1 MPFGF
6 GFEISELKTME
17 KCGRDL
23 MLIDLEA
30 KDTLAGAAA
39 STRSVKIEGI
49 GLCGKEREETVE
61 IRSLNS
67 AEAAQAKKGR
77 LADLGF
83 KPNRVTWVVSWR
95 HRDAFLSTPRQP
107 KRAGALAACP
117 CTCPQL
123 WARSLGTVHH
133 HHRRVN
139 PVSSLVCLSKQQA
152 WSRFNGW
159 ASAQFQQ

>member
-6 GFEISELKTME
+6 AFENSDLKTME
-17 KCGRDL
+17 NCGRDL

-39 STRSVKIEGI
+39 STRSFKIEGI
-49 GLCGKEREETVE
+49 GLCGKELEETVE
-61 IRSLNS
+61 IRSLNN

-77 LADLGF
+77 VADLGF

-107 KRAGALAACP
+107 LRGGALAACP

-123 WARSLGTVHH
+123 WAPCLGTVCHQPWCWQACLAS
-133 HHRRVN
+133 RLSGQARLRSRLN
-139 PVSSLVCLSKQQA
+139 WVSVQVHQ
-152 WSRFNGW
+152 
-159 ASAQFQQ
+159 